1 LLFAAL
7 LAQRIV
13 CTNPIGEALTRGAS
27 PQLLLFGTF
36 VAPIMCGKFLY
47 AVLRLPENWL
57 FGEWIRSDCA
67 YLRRA
72 FQNSCRLSTG
82 WASLQAHQSR
92 SAQSMTRDSA
102 ISHPD
107 LTTAGS
113 VLSVGTSLQLRTRSR
128 SVKPRIETT
137 VAQKLILS
145 GDATVPPLAFF
156 LGVIRKPKLN
166 TLRKAPRPMNS
177 SSN

>member
-1 LLFAAL
+1 MSSALCGSSCAKNCLHKSNWRSADPRRLTPAAPL
-7 LAQRIV
+7 WNICGTDYVRKIPLR
-13 CTNPIGEALTRGAS
+13 CFALTRKLAFRRMD
-27 PQLLLFGTF
+27 PKRLRIF
-36 VAPIMCGKFLY
+36 APRIPKFWP
-47 AVLRLPENWL
+47 PEYWMG
-57 FGEWIRSDCA
+57 F
-67 YLRRA
+67 
-72 FQNSCRLSTG
+72 
-82 WASLQAHQSR
+82 LQAHQSR

-145 GDATVPPLAFF
+145 VMPPFARL
-156 LGVIRKPKLN
+156 
-166 TLRKAPRPMNS
+166 
-177 SSN
+177 

>member
-1 LLFAAL
+1 MCKLCAWNIPRGCVRLLPACRPRAGCLGNFAGAEGSRNVVSRVL
-7 LAQRIV
+7 RI
-13 CTNPIGEALTRGAS
+13 
-27 PQLLLFGTF
+27 F
-36 VAPIMCGKFLY
+36 APRIPKFLP
-47 AVLRLPENWL
+47 PEYWMG
-57 FGEWIRSDCA
+57 F
-67 YLRRA
+67 
-72 FQNSCRLSTG
+72 
-82 WASLQAHQSR
+82 LQAHQSR

-145 GDATVPPLAFF
+145 GDATVRSPLAFF

-177 SSN
+177 SSNSMSFCLLISFKA